1 MNVLFLL
8 TLLTLFIFFVIVN
21 QQLQYSNDAVEKYS
35 FAFLSFVFLLT
46 FAYYGFKN
54 GTKNGIYISLFLWAF
69 FVCSVPIPQ
78 VSLLL
83 SFPLKQFLDVTIH
96 MSQAIISLFAI
107 FVLVFFNY
115 SKLKIL
121 EKNIAWKVFQKIL
134 KNKVYS
140 IFIISIIASI
150 IGSYVID
157 TFVDLF
163 VLKKREVLYNDDT
176 LIYMLTAFMV
186 FILLNVWYIHICK
199 ETKIKI

>member
-21 QQLQYSNDAVEKYS
+21 QQLQYSNDVVEKYS
-35 FAFLSFVFLLT
+35 FSFLSFVFLLT

-54 GTKNGIYISLFLWAF
+54 GTQNGLYISLFLWAF

-78 VSLLL
+78 VALLL
-83 SFPLKQFLDVTIH
+83 SFPLKHFLDITIH

-107 FVLVFFNY
+107 CVLVFFNY
-115 SKLKIL
+115 SRVKIL
-121 EKNIAWKVFQKIL
+121 EKNTIWKIFQKIIN
-134 KNKVYS
+134 NKIYS
-140 IFIISIIASI
+140 IFIISITASI

-163 VLKKREVLYNDDT
+163 VLKKREVVYNDNI
-176 LIYMLTAFMV
+176 LFHMLTAFMM
-186 FILLNVWYIHICK
+186 FILLNVWYILVCK
-199 ETKIKI
+199 KNNIKI